1 MSKLAIIEL
10 YRGNSKY
17 IDITPLSDETGKPLI
32 MGDEDKVIFAVNLSH
47 VTINGTEYRDMLLRN
62 YWEDSD
68 GWHIVISEITPQER
82 YEARIN
88 SKIDYIAMIED
99 IEL

>member
-1 MSKLAIIEL
+1 MEENITLILADGTVIENLKLN
-10 YRGNSKY
+10 GNNLISQT
-17 IDITPLSDETGKPLI
+17 DIG
-32 MGDEDKVIFAVNLSH
+32 EDKLFAVNLSH

-62 YWEDSD
+62 YWQDSD

-88 SKIDYIAMIED
+88 SKIDYIAMMED
-99 IEL
+99 IDL